1 MGKHHDSS
9 KVLQLVRMG
18 RFGRVALAF
27 FIAVSAFF
35 AFGFQPLNSVTV
47 GSADGPSTQAL
58 AGALALGTLV
68 PPDAQT
74 AVIDPNPDPPAQMPG
89 TPMLSFDRAV
99 VRAVGKDGSGAL
111 NVASAG
117 LARPPAGSLY
127 APLEV
132 LNPSSPYGWRIS
144 PITGLPNDF
153 HWGQDYAAACGTRV
167 YAADAGVVR
176 AVGWHP
182 WGGGNRVEIDH
193 GNGLVT
199 TYNHLQGIGV
209 TLGQSIQVG
218 QVIAEVG
225 TTGWST
231 GCHLHFETIVNGL
244 HTNPNGWIYLPTRQ
258 VDQLQNI
265 TMVSYEPGVG
275 TGVSTAPQWAVPIA
289 DASNRAVIGGDQEVA
304 VAPPVVTAP
313 AAGQPA
319 VAAPNPSVAAPPSTV
334 PPASSGSTTPT
345 QATTPAPAVTPT
357 PTATAT
363 PTPTP
368 TPTATPTAT
377 ATPTPAATPIQTP
390 APTPTAVVTPA
401 PVPKAPAPVPSSKAP
416 AVTPPLLTPTVLPPA
431 VTPTA
436 PPVQAP
442 SPTSPVAIIPGTLTA
457 VVLPPGYV
465 LVAPGLVRRPD
476 GVIVQLSSLLVPTP

>member
-9 KVLQLVRMG
+9 KVLHLVRMG
-18 RFGRVALAF
+18 RFRRVALAC
-27 FIAVSAFF
+27 FIAVTAFF
-35 AFGFQPLNSVTV
+35 AFGFQPLNSVPV
-47 GSADGPSTQAL
+47 GSPDGASTQAL
-58 AGALALGTLV
+58 AGAVALGTLV

-74 AVIDPNPDPPAQMPG
+74 AVIDPNPEPPVQMPG

-244 HTNPNGWIYLPTRQ
+244 HTNPNGWIYLPTHQ
-258 VDQLQNI
+258 VDPLQNI

-289 DASNRAVIGGDQEVA
+289 DASNRAVIGGDQEVS

-313 AAGQPA
+313 AAGQTRRRGPQSARRCSA
-319 VAAPNPSVAAPPSTV
+319 VNGSARIVGSDPTRPGHHACPRCNPDADPDADCHPDGDCHADASGDANPDAGANPDRYHHPH
-334 PPASSGSTTPT
+334 PRAQSSGSGPVLQGAGRDTSAADPDS
-345 QATTPAPAVTPT
+345 AAARSDPHSPAGSGAFTDLTCGDHPRHAHRGG
-357 PTATAT
+357 
-363 PTPTP
+363 
-368 TPTATPTAT
+368 
-377 ATPTPAATPIQTP
+377 PAARLRFGSTGPRA
-390 APTPTAVVTPA
+390 AP
-401 PVPKAPAPVPSSKAP
+401 
-416 AVTPPLLTPTVLPPA
+416 
-431 VTPTA
+431 
-436 PPVQAP
+436 
-442 SPTSPVAIIPGTLTA
+442 
-457 VVLPPGYV
+457 
-465 LVAPGLVRRPD
+465 
-476 GVIVQLSSLLVPTP
+476 